1 MFNFHYTLYEQI
13 SSSWSQAV
21 VWRCSIKKFLKIPES
36 FFRESRYLIAC
47 DIVKKGTP
55 VQRFLCEFC
64 WIFKNIYF
72 VEQLWIAATVIK
84 SCIHAFMKRTSRL
97 KQNSNSILSFCAP
110 FLSFLCLRGGGGHGI
125 SNAWI
130 LSFEHQIHRYIACK
144 FKSLK
149 QKVFLIRQ

>member
-72 VEQLWIAATVIK
+72 VKQLWIAATVIK

-110 FLSFLCLRGGGGHGI
+110 FLSFLCLRVGGGGMAYQMPEFYL
-125 SNAWI
+125 SNI
-130 LSFEHQIHRYIACK
+130 KYIGT
-144 FKSLK
+144 
-149 QKVFLIRQ
+149 